1 MFVFPERLFACLY
14 LLPLKLTSPPPFQLL
29 LDLIEPINCP
39 AIQCATLLT
48 LVVALIDT
56 PTNTRTFESLDG
68 LLATTSLFRNRD
80 TTREVKL
87 KLMEFLYFYLMPETP
102 SIPKAAGGGM
112 SPSKLAKAFDVKKG
126 DGGEVGTKTMEEKQ
140 GLLGQFL
147 PEEYVAELVR
157 DLGTSAPFGVTLK
170 V

>member
-1 MFVFPERLFACLY
+1 
-14 LLPLKLTSPPPFQLL
+14 
-29 LDLIEPINCP
+29 
-39 AIQCATLLT
+39 
-48 LVVALIDT
+48 VVALIDT

-102 SIPKAAGGGM
+102 SIAKVTGGM
-112 SPSKLAKAFDVKKG
+112 SPSKLAGAFGQKDR
-126 DGGEVGTKTMEEKQ
+126 EEETTRTMEDKQ
-140 GLLGQFL
+140 FLLGQLL

-157 DLGTSAPFGVTLK
+157 DLGTSAPFGVPLK

>member
-1 MFVFPERLFACLY
+1 M
-14 LLPLKLTSPPPFQLL
+14 
-29 LDLIEPINCP
+29 
-39 AIQCATLLT
+39 
-48 LVVALIDT
+48 VALIDT

-102 SIPKAAGGGM
+102 SVVGGGG
-112 SPSKLAKAFDVKKG
+112 KKKTDTESQTG
-126 DGGEVGTKTMEEKQ
+126 MTKTMEEKQ
-140 GLLGQFL
+140 VLLGQFL

-157 DLGTSAPFGVTLK
+157 DLGTSAPFGVPLK